1 MSYFIFIKNLDN
13 IENSIFKIAE
23 NQFDLNCLNIIQSDY
38 KIIEDSQL
46 NFDFVKYGQKII
58 TSYSGNII
66 NYTNA
71 DSISFNKV
79 LLKSTI
85 SSYKQLISQFL
96 ESSKDNPSY
105 TRWANYFDQLSSL
118 DLDNIIYPLN
128 ISLEQHFKD
137 LNQPSYNILQLP

>member
-1 MSYFIFIKNLDN
+1 MSYFVFTKN

-23 NQFDLNCLNIIQSDY
+23 NQFDLNCLNMIQSDY

-79 LLKSTI
+79 LLESTI
-85 SSYKQLISQFL
+85 FHHKKLILQFL
-96 ESSKDNPSY
+96 ESNKDNPSY
-105 TRWANYFDQLSSL
+105 IRWLNYFNQLSSL
-118 DLDNIIYPLN
+118 NLDNITFPLTV
-128 ISLEQHFKD
+128 SLEQYFKD
-137 LNQPSYNILQLP
+137 LGQPSFNILQLP

>member
-13 IENSIFKIAE
+13 IEGSIFKIAE

-71 DSISFNKV
+71 DSISFNKAI
-79 LLKSTI
+79 LESTI
-85 SSYKQLISQFL
+85 SSHKQLILQFL
-96 ESSKDNPSY
+96 ESNKDNPSY
-105 TRWANYFDQLSSL
+105 TRWVNYFNQLSSL
-118 DLDNIIYPLN
+118 NLDSITYPLN